1 MQPAKSPILEA
12 HGAKMP
18 AIGYGTMEFPGRAA
32 ELVTHAINIGYRH
45 IDTARKYGTEEQVG
59 EGIRASGIAREELWV
74 TTKVTEL
81 DAREADFLRSAE
93 TSLKA
98 LRLDYV
104 DLLLVHWPQPKVP
117 FTETLGALAKAKRS
131 GMTRHIGVSNFTL
144 AMLEEAVRV
153 CPEPLITNQIEYH
166 AYLPQDRM
174 LAALKR
180 HGMILTAYCPV
191 ARGQLLDDPVIG
203 EIAKAHGKTPAQIC
217 LRWLV
222 QQPMVAAVP
231 RALEEAHIAENLAV
245 FDFALADQEMQR
257 ISALRRRN
265 VRIADPPE
273 RAPKWDV
280 ETVA

>member
-1 MQPAKSPILEA
+1 MQPTKASILEA

-18 AIGYGTMEFPGRAA
+18 AIGFGTMEFPGRAA
-32 ELVTHAINIGYRH
+32 ELVTHAINVGYRH

-59 EGIRASGIAREELWV
+59 DGIRASGIARSELFV

-81 DAREADFLRSAE
+81 DARAADFLRSAE
-93 TSLKA
+93 TSLKT
-98 LRLDYV
+98 LKLDYV
-104 DLLLVHWPQPKVP
+104 DLLLIHWPQPNVP

-153 CPEPLITNQIEYH
+153 CPEPLVTNQIEYH
-166 AYLPQDRM
+166 AYLRQDRM
-174 LAALKR
+174 IAALKR

-203 EIAKAHGKTPAQIC
+203 EIAKAHGKTHAQIC
-217 LRWLV
+217 LRWLI

-231 RALEEAHIAENLAV
+231 RALEETHIVENLDV
-245 FDFALADQEMQR
+245 FGFSLSDEEMRR
-257 ISALRRRN
+257 ISVLRARN